1 MSVGLAICGGVPNRA
16 ALTNPPHTMFVLASV
31 TSSITGWI
39 AENGLYA
46 VVALMLLDALLP
58 VGGELVML
66 YAGVLAAGAVTG
78 HSASLFGTTLSSGAE
93 SYIALALAGTLG
105 YLLGACIGWEIGRR
119 GGRALLVRHGRWLH
133 LGEANLVRAEA
144 WFERHGRV
152 AVLLGRVT
160 PVARSFIS
168 IPAGILATPFGGYVV
183 LTTIGSAVWCFGFAA
198 GGWALGGRWKE
209 FHDSFRYADYVAIAV
224 AVALVAF
231 VVVHL
236 LRSRSKRAGTP
247 SGEAERI
254 SERV

>member
-1 MSVGLAICGGVPNRA
+1 ML
-16 ALTNPPHTMFVLASV
+16 VLASV

-46 VVALMLLDALLP
+46 VFALMLLDALFP

-78 HSASLFGTTLSSGAE
+78 HGVSLFGATLGSGAE

-105 YLLGACIGWEIGRR
+105 YLLGACIGWELGRR
-119 GGRALLVRHGRWLH
+119 GGRTLIVRHGRWLH

-144 WFERHGRV
+144 WFERYGRA

-160 PVARSFIS
+160 PVVRSFIS
-168 IPAGILATPFGGYVV
+168 IPAGILATPFAAYVA
-183 LTTIGSAVWCFGFAA
+183 LSAIGSAIWCFGFAA
-198 GGWALGGRWKE
+198 GGWALGGRWHE
-209 FHDSFRYADYVAIAV
+209 FHDTFRYADYVGI
-224 AVALVAF
+224 ALVIALAALIGA
-231 VVVHL
+231 HL
-236 LRSRSKRAGTP
+236 LRSRSTGDSGVPRGETERA
-247 SGEAERI
+247 

>member
-1 MSVGLAICGGVPNRA
+1 ML
-16 ALTNPPHTMFVLASV
+16 VLASV

-46 VVALMLLDALLP
+46 VFALMLVDALFP

-78 HSASLFGTTLSSGAE
+78 HGVSLFGATLGSGTE
-93 SYIALALAGTLG
+93 SYVALALAGTVG
-105 YLLGACIGWEIGRR
+105 YLLGACLGWELGRR
-119 GGRALLVRHGRWLH
+119 GGRALIVRHGRWLH

-144 WFERHGRV
+144 WFERYGRA

-160 PVARSFIS
+160 PVVRSFIS
-168 IPAGILATPFGGYVV
+168 IPAGILATPLAAYFA
-183 LTTIGSAVWCFGFAA
+183 LTAIGSAIWCFGFAA

-209 FHDSFRYADYVAIAV
+209 FHDTFRYADYIGI
-224 AVALVAF
+224 ALVIALAALIAA
-231 VVVHL
+231 HL
-236 LRSRSKRAGTP
+236 VRSRSKDRRETP
-247 SGEAERI
+247 RDEAERI

>member
-1 MSVGLAICGGVPNRA
+1 ML
-16 ALTNPPHTMFVLASV
+16 VLASV

-46 VVALMLLDALLP
+46 VFALMTVDALLP

-78 HSASLFGTTLSSGAE
+78 HSASLFGATLSSGAE

-144 WFERHGRV
+144 WFERYGRA

-160 PVARSFIS
+160 PVVRSFIS

-198 GGWALGGRWKE
+198 GGWALGGSWKE
-209 FHDSFRYADYVAIAV
+209 FHDSFRYADYVAIALVIVLV
-224 AVALVAF
+224 AVIATHF
-231 VVVHL
+231 VH
-236 LRSRSKRAGTP
+236 SRSKGAGAP
-247 SGEAERI
+247 RPEAEQS